1 MSDADPGEGFVR
13 ELARLPRVLPACGNA
28 EEGPRGPYAVQ
39 GPPVVLPGGK
49 ALSVVRVALGAPP
62 SESCQLA
69 FAVHLPLSVL
79 SGIRSLSRHFG
90 S

>member
-1 MSDADPGEGFVR
+1 MRG
-13 ELARLPRVLPACGNA
+13 LARLLRVLPACGNA

-69 FAVHLPLSVL
+69 FAVHHLPLSVL

-90 S
+90 G